1 MVMDIV
7 RNHALS
13 KLNIQYHRVMDI
25 VIVHVVINMLFQCLD
40 IHVVVTAIIILILLE
55 IIYVLQNVQKII
67 HIKTNMLEN
76 NV

>member
-1 MVMDIV
+1 MDIV

>member
-1 MVMDIV
+1 MDIV
-7 RNHALS
+7 RNHVLN

-40 IHVVVTAIIILILLE
+40 IHVVVIVIIILILLE